1 MTTYTKGPPP
11 GTASGASAHPE
22 PTPSRTVTLRK
33 ALVLGAL
40 VALVVGILSA
50 AGATYVASGPTDE
63 ELEGSIATLTAQVDS
78 LAEQAGTLTAQA
90 GTLNV
95 QVDGL
100 AAEKAD
106 LADSLADAQAQV
118 ESLGEQNAALRAQVA
133 DMTSQ
138 QEPPAAEVTFGSV
151 LKATRIH
158 FQPDSADEDP
168 AYGYYRIRPKGSFL
182 LFVDV
187 TVTNPD
193 GVEDAWFSTYDVEL
207 KGPDDTTYSQVQ
219 RSKVRSPVPKMWG
232 QLEDLML
239 APSETV
245 KGILVFYV
253 PEPATEF
260 TISYHG
266 TTTDL
271 SL

>member
-1 MTTYTKGPPP
+1 MTTYSKGPPP
-11 GTASGASAHPE
+11 ETASAAAAP
-22 PTPSRTVTLRK
+22 PDQTPRRTVALRR
-33 ALVLGAL
+33 
-40 VALVVGILSA
+40 ALVVAALAALLVGVLSA
-50 AGATYVASGPTDE
+50 AGATYLAGGPTDE

-90 GTLNV
+90 GTLTV

-106 LADSLADAQAQV
+106 LAEALNDTRAQV
-118 ESLGEQNAALRAQVA
+118 DSLGEENAALRAEVA
-133 DMTSQ
+133 DLTPDM
-138 QEPPAAEVTFGSV
+138 EPPAAEVTFGSV
-151 LKATRIH
+151 SKATRILV
-158 FQPDSADEDP
+158 PPGDWDERP
-168 AYGYYRIRPKGSFL
+168 GLYRIRPKGSFL

-193 GVEDAWFSTYDVEL
+193 GVDDAWFSSLDVEL
-207 KGPDDTTYSQVQ
+207 KGPDDTTYALVQ
-219 RSKVRSPVPKMWG
+219 RSKFRLPEPVHWG

-239 APSETV
+239 GPSETV
-245 KGILVFYV
+245 KGVLVFYV

-260 TISYHG
+260 TITYDG
-266 TTTDL
+266 ATTDL